1 MNQRP
6 TSSEYAPYYS
16 TYIRLVPEEGDLSQI
31 LKEQLNSTYALLS
44 DLTDEQGN
52 YRYADGKW
60 SVKEVLGHIT
70 DNERIMSYR
79 LLRIARGDKT
89 PLPGYDQD
97 TMMEGAPFNQCSVA
111 FLLEDY
117 KAVRQATLTLLS
129 ALTEEAWIRQGTASD
144 SVFSA
149 RALACVIVGHELHHL
164 NVLYERYGLK
174 RL

>member
-1 MNQRP
+1 MNLRP
-6 TSSEYAPYYS
+6 ASNEYAPYFG
-16 TYIRLVPEEGDLSQI
+16 TYIKLVPDEGDLIRI
-31 LKEQLNSTYALLS
+31 LKSQLDHTYAILS
-44 DLTDEQGN
+44 DLTEEQGN
-52 YRYADGKW
+52 YRYAEGKW

-97 TMMEGAPFNQCSVA
+97 TMMEGAPFDHCSVA

-149 RALACVIVGHELHHL
+149 RALACVIIGHELHHL
-164 NVLYERYGLK
+164 RVLQERYGIN
-174 RL
+174 